1 MSRRRCLYLVI
12 LVNVLLVAVTS
23 LQAGTWVKSVQS
35 CEPCIIER
43 GKEKLQ
49 LLPLMALRKGDL
61 VTVAGEGVE
70 VVLVDS
76 SNRQITMDDNR
87 PRYTVTEASASL
99 SYPQAMVD
107 ALDWFRRAASQLQ
120 PGGRM
125 LASGDRAPAMISSMD
140 ADSNNIPAS
149 EQQVVFAWDFGQ
161 PPFTA
166 MVLDHDGKVLIEK
179 QTEKQKITMP
189 LDSLV
194 VGTYRFQLVST
205 YNGETSMDAY
215 PFSIVDASTLPDEI
229 AYIDTA
235 DIPQSIRTLLHGVI
249 LAHYPEWRF
258 MALQQAI
265 RVKDRPL
272 ARVLL
277 EEESH

>member
-1 MSRRRCLYLVI
+1 L
-12 LVNVLLVAVTS
+12 
-23 LQAGTWVKSVQS
+23 
-35 CEPCIIER
+35 
-43 GKEKLQ
+43 
-49 LLPLMALRKGDL
+49 
-61 VTVAGEGVE
+61 
-70 VVLVDS
+70 
-76 SNRQITMDDNR
+76 
-87 PRYTVTEASASL
+87 
-99 SYPQAMVD
+99 
-107 ALDWFRRAASQLQ
+107 
-120 PGGRM
+120 
-125 LASGDRAPAMISSMD
+125 
-140 ADSNNIPAS
+140 
-149 EQQVVFAWDFGQ
+149 
-161 PPFTA
+161 
-166 MVLDHDGKVLIEK
+166 HDGKVLIEK